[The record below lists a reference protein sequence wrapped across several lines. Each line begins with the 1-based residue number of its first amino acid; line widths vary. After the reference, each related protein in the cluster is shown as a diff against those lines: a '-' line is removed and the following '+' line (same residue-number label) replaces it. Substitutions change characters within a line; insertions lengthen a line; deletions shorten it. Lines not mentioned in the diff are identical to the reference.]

1 MTTLQELHNLKQAK
15 LSAMAQAQ
23 IEAELPHKELQEIER
38 AIEQAHAEAHR
49 RDAQRKAGDYRA
61 LTDSAQSSI
70 TEMATFLGNVANTL
84 LHAPIQPLHDAFNA
98 QRLIEQDIIDQAM
111 VTPVAG
117 ERPLSDNATLNDDD
131 LVAWKHNQRLRVA
144 EARKALNALQPSMPL
159 QVALATWV
167 MGAPTYQERI
177 IRIGL
182 SYAIT
187 GELINPHSNYDANEA
202 SRLFMVQVPRVY

>member
-23 IEAELPHKELQEIER
+23 IEAELPHKELQ
-38 AIEQAHAEAHR
+38 AIEQAIAQAEAAEQAR
-49 RDAQRKAGDYRA
+49 AINRKLGEYRA
-61 LTDSAQSSI
+61 LSDKAQSDAI
-70 TEMATFLGNVANTL
+70 ELIAFLGNVANTL
-84 LHAPIQPLHDAFNA
+84 QHTPIQPLHDAFNA
-98 QRLIEQDIIDQAM
+98 QRLIEQDIIDGAM

-144 EARKALNALQPSMPL
+144 EARKTFNALQPSMPL

-167 MGAPTYQERI
+167 MAAATYQERI

-187 GELINPHSNYDANEA
+187 GELINPHDNYDANEA
-202 SRLFMVQVPRVY
+202 SRLFMVQVPRVF